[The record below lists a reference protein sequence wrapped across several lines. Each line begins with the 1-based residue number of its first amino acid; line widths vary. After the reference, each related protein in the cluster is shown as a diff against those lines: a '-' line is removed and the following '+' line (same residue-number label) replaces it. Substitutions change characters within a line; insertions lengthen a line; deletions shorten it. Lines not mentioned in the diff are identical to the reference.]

1 MFLQLHD
8 GPDLPYGTR
17 AYPYPKRSG
26 PMMPVRFAE
35 DPFAPGAPVM
45 RTTPYQLL
53 AGCDQAQVL
62 AQFVP
67 QNRDAWKARLGQV
80 KQSQQ
85 LVKNFTMLRAAKGTG
100 SVPVYSADGTI
111 TGFKQG
117 SKVEEAAAYVDL
129 GLKAFQIA
137 NEGIKAGEARRLRN
151 TAQELYNQNKWGIAD
166 VCNQTLVQLQ
176 NNAQNCFDSLN
187 WWLRDQATPG
197 KSKGQIRISNRSV
210 VVRQNALLILVKEIE
225 SRGDS
230 FTPGGKGAA
239 PVGIAAILA
248 LVVGAAFLKF

>member
-8 GPDLPYGTR
+8 GPEMPYGTSR
-17 AYPYPKRSG
+17 YPYPKRSG
-26 PMMPVRFAE
+26 PMMPVRYAE

-45 RTTPYQLL
+45 RTTPYRLL

-67 QNRDAWKARLGQV
+67 QGKEAWQTRLGQV

-111 TGFKQG
+111 TAFKQG
-117 SKVEEAAAYVDL
+117 SKVEEIAAYVEL
-129 GLKAFQIA
+129 GLKAFEIA
-137 NEGIKAGEARRLRN
+137 NEGIKAGDARRLRDD
-151 TAQELYNQNKWGIAD
+151 AQKLYNENKWGIAD

-176 NNAQNCFDSLN
+176 NNAQNCYDSLT

-210 VVRQNALLILVKEIE
+210 VIRQNALVILVKEIE
-225 SRGDS
+225 SKGGS
-230 FTPGGKGAA
+230 FTPKGTSA